1 MNNPPKAFP
10 SYSHE
15 DKKAKRKLLTYPD
28 VMSEQDELRMNNPPK
43 AFLSYSHKNK
53 KAKRKLLT
61 YLDVM
66 LQQDELTI
74 WHDREM
80 VSGDVL
86 REEILKNLSKSDI
99 LLCLVSAASLASRA
113 CKEELEEALKANI
126 TIVPIIFEHCDWK
139 NYHKLEGLLALPED
153 GKPINTWVPES
164 EGWQNVVEGIRNT
177 VEKVQQPPP
186 LYYMYSRVVFA
197 GVMLF
202 RSGRV
207 QRAPVK
213 PAARLTCS

>member
-1 MNNPPKAFP
+1 
-10 SYSHE
+10 
-15 DKKAKRKLLTYPD
+15 
-28 VMSEQDELRMNNPPK
+28 MNNPPK
-43 AFLSYSHKNK
+43 AFLSYSHKDK
-53 KAKRKLLT
+53 KAMCKLLT
-61 YLDVM
+61 CLDVM
-66 LQQDELTI
+66 VQQGELTI
-74 WHDREM
+74 WHDKEM
-80 VSGDVL
+80 VGGDVL
-86 REEILKNLSKSDI
+86 REEILKNLSKLDI
-99 LLCLVSAASLASRA
+99 LLYLVSAESLASRA

-126 TIVPIIFEHCDWK
+126 TIVPIILEHCDWQ

-177 VEKVQQPPP
+177 VEKVQQPP

-202 RSGRV
+202 CSGRV
-207 QRAPVK
+207 QCAPVK